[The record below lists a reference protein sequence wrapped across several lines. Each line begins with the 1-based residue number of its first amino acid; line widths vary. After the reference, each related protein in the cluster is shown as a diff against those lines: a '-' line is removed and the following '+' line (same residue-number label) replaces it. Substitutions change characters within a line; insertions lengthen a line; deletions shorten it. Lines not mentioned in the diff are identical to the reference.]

1 MADKKRQSGLG
12 RGLDSI
18 FLDNNPLL
26 DGIDAGS
33 SKPLMLRL
41 SEMEPRLDQPRKTF
55 DASALSALADSI
67 AANGLIQPIVVRTGD
82 NGIYQIVAGERR
94 WRASKMAG
102 LTEVPVIIM
111 QLDDRKTAELA
122 LIENLQREDLNA
134 VEEAEG
140 YRALIDEYGLTQEEL
155 SKRIGKSRSAVTNA
169 LRLLDLPE
177 KVLAML
183 VDKSISAG
191 HARALL
197 GLVKQEDMISL
208 ADQIVKKGLSVR
220 AVESTVKLLNAKAKA
235 KVNEEED
242 TEDEDEIVVDY
253 TAELERSLTESLG
266 RRVRIFNSNPKKPK
280 TLTIEYTDND
290 DLDEIIKLLTNK

>member
-1 MADKKRQSGLG
+1 LAKSRGLG
-12 RGLDSI
+12 RGLDTL
-18 FLDNNPLL
+18 FADQT
-26 DGIDAGS
+26 GISGEDSGIS
-33 SKPLMLRL
+33 TVRL
-41 SEMEPRLDQPRKTF
+41 SEIEPNLSQPRKEF
-55 DASALSALADSI
+55 DEEALNELADSI
-67 AANGLIQPIVVRTGD
+67 SAHGVLQPLLVRPLKNGM
-82 NGIYQIVAGERR
+82 YQIVAGERR
-94 WRASKMAG
+94 GRASKMAG
-102 LTEVPVIIM
+102 LSEVPVIIM

-155 SKRIGKSRSAVTNA
+155 SRRIGKSRSAVTNS

-177 KVLAML
+177 SVLKML
-183 VDKSISAG
+183 IEKTISAG

-197 GLVKQEDMISL
+197 GLAKREDMITL
-208 ADQIVKKGLSVR
+208 AEQIVKKGLSVR
-220 AVESTVKLLNAKAKA
+220 AVESTVKLLNAKSKQTV
-235 KVNEEED
+235 KEE
-242 TEDEDEIVVDY
+242 TEPNKDEVVVDY

>member
-26 DGIDAGS
+26 DGIDTGS

-55 DASALSALADSI
+55 DASTLSALADSI
-67 AANGLIQPIVVRTGD
+67 AANGLIQPIVVRSGE

-155 SKRIGKSRSAVTNA
+155 SRRIGKSRSAVTNA

-177 KVLAML
+177 KVLKML
-183 VDKSISAG
+183 VEKSISAG

-197 GLVKQEDMISL
+197 GLAKQEDMVSL
-208 ADQIVKKGLSVR
+208 AEQIVKKGLSVR
-220 AVESTVKLLNAKAKA
+220 AVESTVKLLNAKAK
-235 KVNEEED
+235 KGVKEED
-242 TEDEDEIVVDY
+242 APVEDEIVVDY